1 MPIRPL
7 TSGRSALGILFVLVA
22 GQVVWVAGQTDAAT
36 VVIANHSP
44 APVTVEVGGGGSSLS
59 QTIAPGDSIPFF
71 SATPLT
77 ATYGAGLNR
86 KSEALVADAVY
97 RFVSVTFGGHTGLEL
112 RRIGLS
118 GEVMGPPNPAA
129 WQIGAGRSDAPVKV
143 VLCVDEDEPMRDQQW
158 QSRLVQRLKKAS
170 DVMQRQSG
178 VRFVP
183 AGFQTW
189 QSNNAVTDFLQSF
202 GEFENAVTPPEGA
215 IAIGFTSQYSLQLGR
230 QHMGGTRG
238 PLRRHIMLREW
249 SPRVGEAERVEL
261 LVHELGHY
269 LGAGHSPEPTSV
281 MRPVLGDRPVR
292 LRNEVVRFDPVNTLA
307 IAMVGEEV
315 RTLGVRDL
323 SNLTQARRTRLQQ
336 VYTTLSAL
344 TPGEPAGAALLRRL
358 ADAGAIGKGVEKA
371 DAGVVTSDDRS
382 EAAAAAVVEA
392 VTRAAASNQK
402 LDFDVRLDGDALT
415 DMLVRAAAEATD
427 DRKGFVIG
435 IGIALDSAGGLRM
448 NPRTQAAVDR
458 IEPDRERRQRLN
470 VLGNPS
476 ARGREDLLKHFVV
489 SAAMTALLG
498 EKEANLWGVGKELA
512 DATREAG
519 TGFSFADLAAD
530 RAGVRFAKGV
540 LAGSP
545 PVAGL
550 ATSFRIDNYLPAV
563 DGLAEGLKVADV
575 VKTYGGQGDPR
586 FEAQINEIDRRIEAL
601 PAYSLMRMGL
611 P

>member
-1 MPIRPL
+1 MTERLAILRL
-7 TSGRSALGILFVLVA
+7 FALWVLVA
-22 GQVVWVAGQTDAAT
+22 AQQERVDAAT
-36 VVIANHSP
+36 VVISNHSP
-44 APVTVEVGGGGSSLS
+44 APVTVEVGGGGSAVS

-71 SATPLT
+71 SATPLS
-77 ATYGAGLNR
+77 ATFGAGLNR
-86 KSEALVADAVY
+86 KSEALVADAIY
-97 RFVSVTFGGHTGLEL
+97 RFTSVTFGGHTGLEL
-112 RRIGLS
+112 RRIGLN
-118 GEVMGPPNPAA
+118 GEVLGPPNPAA
-129 WQIGAGRSDAPVKV
+129 WQVGAGRSDSPVKV
-143 VLCVDEDEPMRDQQW
+143 VLCVDEDEPMRDHQW

-170 DVMQRQSG
+170 DIMQRQSG

-202 GEFENAVTPPEGA
+202 SEFENAVTPPDGA

-230 QHMGGTRG
+230 QHMAGTRG

-249 SPRVGEAERVEL
+249 SPRIGEAERIEL

-292 LRNEVVRFDPVNTLA
+292 LRKEVVRFDPVNTLA

-315 RTLGVRDL
+315 RRRGVRDL
-323 SNLTQARRTRLQQ
+323 GGVTKARRDRLQQ
-336 VYTTLSAL
+336 VYTTLAAL
-344 TPGEPAGAALLRRL
+344 TPGEPAGVALLRRL
-358 ADAGAIGKGVEKA
+358 ADAGARDKA
-371 DAGVVTSDDRS
+371 EGGVVTSADRS
-382 EAAAAAVVEA
+382 EAAAAAVIEA

-402 LDFDVRLDGDALT
+402 LDFDARLNGDALT
-415 DMLVRAAAEATD
+415 DMLVRAAAKATD
-427 DRKGFVIG
+427 DPKGFVIG

-448 NPRTQAAVDR
+448 NPRTKAAAER

-470 VLGNPS
+470 VLGKPS
-476 ARGREDLLKHFVV
+476 ARGREDLVKHFVV

-512 DATREAG
+512 DATRDGG

-575 VKTYGGQGDPR
+575 VQTYGGQGDPR
-586 FEAQINEIDRRIEAL
+586 FEAQIQEIDRRIEAL
-601 PAYSLMRMGL
+601 PAYSLMRMGF

>member
-1 MPIRPL
+1 MPDRL
-7 TSGRSALGILFVLVA
+7 AMLRLFALGALVA
-22 GQVVWVAGQTDAAT
+22 ALLGRADAAT

-44 APVTVEVGGGGSSLS
+44 APVTVEVSSSGSALS

-129 WQIGAGRSDAPVKV
+129 WQVGAGRSDAPVKV

-170 DVMQRQSG
+170 DILQRQSG

-189 QSNNAVTDFLQSF
+189 LSNNAVTDFTQSF
-202 GEFENAVTPPEGA
+202 GEFENAVTPPEGM

-238 PLRRHIMLREW
+238 PLRRHVMLREW

-292 LRNEVVRFDPVNTLA
+292 LRNEAVRFDPVNTLA
-307 IAMVGEEV
+307 ISMVGEEV

-323 SNLTQARRTRLQQ
+323 GNLTQARRNRLQQ

-358 ADAGAIGKGVEKA
+358 ADAGAVKDA

-382 EAAAAAVVEA
+382 EAAAAAVIEA

-402 LDFDVRLDGDALT
+402 LDFDARLKGNALT
-415 DMLVRAAAEATD
+415 DMLIRAAAKATD
-427 DRKGFVIG
+427 DPKGFIIG

-448 NPRTQAAVDR
+448 NPRTQATVDR

-470 VLGNPS
+470 VLGKPS

-512 DATREAG
+512 DATRESG

-550 ATSFRIDNYLPAV
+550 ATSFRIDNYLPAI

-586 FEAQINEIDRRIEAL
+586 FEAQIKEIDRRIEAL
-601 PAYSLMRMGL
+601 PAYSLMRLGL